1 MLLRAYLDRIG
12 YKGPV
17 EPTLECLRQIHL
29 RQVLSIPYENI
40 DVQLGVP
47 VDGDLE
53 KIFEKVVVRRRGGWC
68 YELNALLGGALS
80 EIGFDVIRASAG
92 VLRDQRGDTALG
104 NHLILLV
111 RLDQTYLADQGLG
124 DGMREPM
131 LLKAGTHQQG
141 PFTFRLAQM
150 SDGYWRYHSH
160 SFGYPPTFDFR
171 DECADEAL
179 LATKCA
185 ALQTA
190 SESTFVQN
198 LICQIMT
205 LEAVTCLTGRV
216 LRIKSTE
223 RVSKS
228 LVGSQDEFAEVL
240 DRIFGIRDVDVRRL
254 WPKVV
259 ARHDFLFGD
268 KQVDEIEVAGM

>member
-12 YKGPV
+12 YEGPV

-53 KIFEKVVVRRRGGWC
+53 RIFEKVVVRRRGGWC
-68 YELNALLGGALS
+68 YELNALLGWALS
-80 EIGFDVIRASAG
+80 EIGFNVMRGCAG
-92 VLRDQRGDTALG
+92 VLRDLRGDTALG

-111 RLDQTYLADQGLG
+111 RLDQTYLVDQGLG
-124 DGMREPM
+124 DGIREPIP
-131 LLKAGTHQQG
+131 LKAGTHRQG
-141 PFTFRLAQM
+141 RLSFRLMEM
-150 SDGYWRYHSH
+150 SDGYWRFHSH

-185 ALQTA
+185 ALQK
-190 SESTFVQN
+190 SPESGFVQN
-198 LICQIMT
+198 LICQIMAPET
-205 LEAVTCLTGRV
+205 VTCLTGRV
-216 LRIKSTE
+216 LRIKSDE
-223 RVSKS
+223 GGSKR
-228 LVGSQDEFAEVL
+228 LLGSADEFAEVL
-240 DRIFGIRDVDVRRL
+240 DRVFGIRDVDVQRL

-268 KQVDEIEVAGM
+268 KQVEEIEVAGM

>member
-12 YKGPV
+12 YQGPV
-17 EPTLECLRQIHL
+17 GPTLECLRQIHL

-47 VDGDLE
+47 VDGDIE
-53 KIFEKVVVRRRGGWC
+53 RIFEKVVVRRRGGWC
-68 YELNALLGGALS
+68 YELNALLGWALS
-80 EIGFDVIRASAG
+80 EIGFDVMRASAG

-111 RLDQTYLADQGLG
+111 RLNQTYLVDEGLG
-124 DGMREPM
+124 DGIREPIPLM
-131 LLKAGTHQQG
+131 AGTYRQG
-141 PFTFRLAQM
+141 PLTFRLAKTG
-150 SDGYWRYHSH
+150 DGYWRFHSH

-171 DECADEAL
+171 DEYADEPL
-179 LATKCA
+179 LAARCA
-185 ALQTA
+185 ALQKA
-190 SESTFVQN
+190 PESTFVQN
-198 LICQIMT
+198 LICQIMA

-216 LRIKSTE
+216 LRVKSTDG
-223 RVSKS
+223 VSKR
-228 LVGSQDEFAEVL
+228 LVDSPDELAEAL
-240 DRIFGIRDVDVRRL
+240 DRVFGIRDVEVRRL

-268 KQVDEIEVAGM
+268 KQADQIEVAGM